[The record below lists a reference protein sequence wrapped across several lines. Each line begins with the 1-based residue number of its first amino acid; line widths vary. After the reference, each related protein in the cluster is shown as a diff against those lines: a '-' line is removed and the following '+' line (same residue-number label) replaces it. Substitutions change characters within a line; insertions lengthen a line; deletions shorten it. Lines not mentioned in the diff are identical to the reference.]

1 MDLSG
6 TVGLLELH
14 CPHRGASLE
23 YGLIGA
29 NGIRCYYHGWL
40 FAVDGTILETPSEP
54 AHSTLKDRLYH
65 GAYPTHEYGGIVFAY
80 MGPPDRQPPFPV
92 YSSFVQPGYRLMSG
106 QKSLCAR
113 HSVRDGGMG
122 RIGVREFYAHQ
133 FLPNPS
139 PDFDLT
145 SLSQTFGNDR
155 IVEEFVICF
164 THSLKMDWMLPGLP
178 ATGKR
183 AEFVLAGIIQF
194 QDGKVAHEHLY
205 WIRPRFCTSWESWII
220 QYRRP
225 ELAVLRFF

>member
-1 MDLSG
+1 MSTAASSLPIWVHPTGSHLSPCITASSSQAIVPCRARNPYVLAIPSG
-6 TVGLLELH
+6 T
-14 CPHRGASLE
+14 
-23 YGLIGA
+23 
-29 NGIRCYYHGWL
+29 
-40 FAVDGTILETPSEP
+40 
-54 AHSTLKDRLYH
+54 
-65 GAYPTHEYGGIVFAY
+65 
-80 MGPPDRQPPFPV
+80 
-92 YSSFVQPGYRLMSG
+92 
-106 QKSLCAR
+106 
-113 HSVRDGGMG
+113 GGMG